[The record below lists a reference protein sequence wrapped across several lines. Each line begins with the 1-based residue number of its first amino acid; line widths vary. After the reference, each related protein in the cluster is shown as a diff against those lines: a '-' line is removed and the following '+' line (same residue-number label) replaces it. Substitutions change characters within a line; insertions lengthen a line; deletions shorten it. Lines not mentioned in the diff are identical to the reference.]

1 MNFSKYQAHPKQS
14 EKSFSGVPWL
24 QAQLSQSEKEK
35 KNIKTEA
42 VLIKKQKQKTKRHK
56 QTQVYHKF
64 AMVYKAYS
72 MIILNIHLFKA
83 IAHIQIYKFSS
94 FLKIIGDNNDLL
106 KQYYSYLLIFLQ
118 FYF

>member
-1 MNFSKYQAHPKQS
+1 MNFSKHQAHPKQP
-14 EKSFSGVPWL
+14 EKSFSGVSWL

-42 VLIKKQKQKTKRHK
+42 VLIKTKPKRHK
-56 QTQVYHKF
+56 QTKLYHKS